1 MATAN
6 KVQAN
11 KPITQTGAAGY
22 LLWLRR
28 DLPPVY
34 SAAVQAFPDV
44 AAFEAALVRQS
55 QGLGQDDDTDTIDLS
70 DVTDLSTMVS
80 PPEIELTIP
89 DIEPEPITVPAPE
102 LPTVA
107 IPTDSSGA
115 ISQAAANVGP
125 STLASI
131 ATAAAAIVPA
141 ALKVTSA
148 VINNQTASK
157 TLATAQLQYA
167 AATAGQAPYQTGIV
181 TTANGTQYLAPLSAV
196 SGGGSQIAS
205 IFETNLMG
213 LPLWGWALGAL
224 ALLFAIVE

>member
-1 MATAN
+1 MAQAN
-6 KVQAN
+6 KVQASS
-11 KPITQTGAAGY
+11 PINQTGAYGY

-34 SAAVQAFPDV
+34 SAAVQSFPDV
-44 AAFEAALVRQS
+44 ANFEAALVRNAR
-55 QGLGQDDDTDTIDLS
+55 GLGQDEGEIDLS

-80 PPEIELTIP
+80 PPEIELTLP

-102 LPTVA
+102 LPSVA
-107 IPTDSSGA
+107 VPTDSSGA

-131 ATAAAAIVPA
+131 ATAVAAIVPA

-167 AATAGQAPYQTGIV
+167 AATAGRAPYQTGIV
-181 TTANGTQYLAPLSAV
+181 TTPSGVQYLAPIAAV
-196 SGGGSQIAS
+196 AGGGSAIAQS
-205 IFETNLMG
+205 LETNLMG
-213 LPLWGWALGAL
+213 LPLWAWGLGAL

>member
-44 AAFEAALVRQS
+44 AAFEATLVRQS

-89 DIEPEPITVPAPE
+89 NIEPEPITVPAPE

-167 AATAGQAPYQTGIV
+167 AAVAGRAPLQTGIV
-181 TTANGTQYLAPLSAV
+181 TTANGTQYLAPITSSGAAPTVLTNALS
-196 SGGGSQIAS
+196 
-205 IFETNLMG
+205 TNLAG
-213 LPLWGWALGAL
+213 VPLW
-224 ALLFAIVE
+224 